1 MSSTYVYTSAGFPHR
16 VASLLARLALDFEFV
31 RGAGLGALGAPLPRG
46 VWAESS
52 ARLARHC
59 RGACGRGLGALGAP
73 SSQGVGREGMKKRP
87 FWGRLV
93 LGVGE
98 EVLGVLEEEAVFFFF
113 G

>member
-1 MSSTYVYTSAGFPHR
+1 MSSTYVYTSAGFPRR

-31 RGAGLGALGAPLPRG
+31 RG
-46 VWAESS
+46 AESS